1 MVYGRSA
8 QVHPFIQAKKRSR
21 MSVRPV
27 LLLTFTAMAV
37 LLPWRSAQ
45 AQETWTLPRLSGP
58 IELDGYAEEAAWQEI
73 APLDLTMYEPISGG
87 PMSERTEI
95 RVAYD
100 DDFIYVAGSM
110 FDSEPSQI
118 RANTLYRDRYSG
130 DDTFAIVLDTFND
143 NENALWFFT
152 TPTGVRFDHAV
163 SDDAGGGGGGG
174 FGGAV
179 NRSWNT
185 FWDVSTKVDE
195 RGWFAEMRIPFS
207 SLAFQEVDG
216 KVDMGM
222 IAYRYISRKGER
234 HIFPAIRPNWDLGF
248 AKPSQ
253 AAKVHLEGVKSQK
266 PLYVTP
272 YVTGG
277 STGLHALNDAGTAY
291 EFDSEFTRQA
301 GIDFK
306 YALTSNLTL
315 DATIN
320 TDFAQVEADD
330 QQVNLSRFSL
340 FFPEKRQFFQ
350 ERSSLFEFS
359 TGRRDRLFHSRQIG
373 INNGQTVRILG
384 GGRLVGRL
392 GDWDVGMINMQT
404 EAQGSLPAEN
414 FGVLRLRR
422 RVVNDQSYA
431 GVLGTSRLGDDGSW
445 NMAYGAD
452 AIIRIGDFEIL
463 EMKWAQTF
471 DDDLVDMKGTSLTGS
486 AYGSVQ
492 LQRRTDI
499 GWSYRTGASYSG
511 EDYAPGVGFVQRT
524 NYSQYSWDVQYGWLS
539 PDEAKLRTHDGST
552 YGSVY
557 LRNEDGSLES
567 LRAGGSWDFA
577 FKSSASARVS
587 SNYLIEDLDRDLSFP
602 NNTTVPR
609 GRYGFVETEARYEMP
624 EGGLF
629 RGQVEVGAGTFYD
642 GTRYSI
648 GFDPT
653 WNVNRFIE
661 LSGDYE
667 FTHLEFPDRDQKAS
681 IHLLGVRSQIGLN
694 TKLSLNAFV
703 QYNTAADIVA
713 SNVRFRYNMAEGN
726 DLWIVYT
733 ENLNT
738 DRFRESPALPISRNR
753 TLLLKYTYTF
763 IR

>member
-1 MVYGRSA
+1 MT
-8 QVHPFIQAKKRSR
+8 H
-21 MSVRPV
+21 
-27 LLLTFTAMAV
+27 
-37 LLPWRSAQ
+37 
-45 AQETWTLPRLSGP
+45 RLSGLLMTVVVIGSWLAPSAAAQDPTTLARITEP
-58 IELDGYAEEAAWQEI
+58 IILDGFPDEPVWEQV
-73 APLDLTMYEPISGG
+73 APMDLTMYEPISGG
-87 PMSERTEI
+87 SMTEQTEI

-100 DDFIYVAGSM
+100 DDYLYVSGKM
-110 FDSEPSQI
+110 FDSDPSQI
-118 RANTLYRDRYSG
+118 RGNTLYRDRYSG

-163 SDDAGGGGGGG
+163 SSDANGRGGGSFG
-174 FGGAV
+174 GGAV
-179 NRSWNT
+179 NSSWNT
-185 FWDVSTKVDE
+185 FWDVATQVDE

-207 SLAFQEVDG
+207 SLAFQETNGQVE
-216 KVDMGM
+216 MGM
-222 IAYRYISRKGER
+222 IVYRFIARKGER
-234 HIFPAIRPNWDLGF
+234 HIHPPIAPNWSLGF

-253 AAKVHLEGVKSQK
+253 AVKVRFEGVKSQK
-266 PLYVTP
+266 PFYVTP

-277 STGLHALNDAGTAY
+277 STGLHSLNDEGTAY
-291 EFDSEFTRQA
+291 AFDNEFTRQA
-301 GIDFK
+301 GVDFK
-306 YALTSNLTL
+306 YAINSNLTF

-350 ERSSLFEFS
+350 ERSALFDFS

-373 INNGQTVRILG
+373 INEGQTVRILG
-384 GGRLVGRL
+384 GGRLVGRI
-392 GDWDVGMINMQT
+392 GEWDIGAISMQT
-404 EAQGSLPAEN
+404 ESQGALPAEN

-452 AIIRIGDFEIL
+452 ATIRLSDFDML

-471 DDDLVDMKGTSLTGS
+471 DDDLIDLNGTSLTGS

-492 LQRRTDI
+492 VQRQTDI
-499 GWSYRTGASYSG
+499 GWSFRTSAAYAG
-511 EDYAPGVGFVQRT
+511 EDYSPGVGFVQRADYT
-524 NYSQYSWDVQYGWLS
+524 RYSWDVQYGWLS
-539 PDEAKLRTHDGST
+539 PDEAKLRTHDGSA

-567 LRAGGSWDFA
+567 LRAGGSWDFD
-577 FKSSASARVS
+577 FKNSSSARLS
-587 SNYLIEDLDRDLSFP
+587 SNYLVEDLERDLSFP
-602 NNTTVPR
+602 GNTTVPE
-609 GRYGFVETEARYEMP
+609 GRYGFLEVEGSYDLP
-624 EGGLF
+624 GGSLF
-629 RGQVEVGAGTFYD
+629 RGQVEAQLGTFYD
-642 GTRYSI
+642 GVRYSI
-648 GFDPT
+648 GLNPT

-661 LSGDYE
+661 LAGDYE
-667 FTHLEFPDRDQKAS
+667 FTYLEFPDRDQQAS
-681 IHLLGVRSQIGLN
+681 IHLLGLRSQIGLN

-703 QYNTAADIVA
+703 QYNTAANLVA
-713 SNVRFRYNMAEGN
+713 SNMRFRYNMAEGN
-726 DLWIVYT
+726 DLWVVYT

-738 DRFRESPALPISRNR
+738 DRFRDTPALPVSSNR

>member
-1 MVYGRSA
+1 MLLLAGPIKIASA
-8 QVHPFIQAKKRSR
+8 QEAAS
-21 MSVRPV
+21 
-27 LLLTFTAMAV
+27 LTRIAGEV
-37 LLPWRSAQ
+37 V
-45 AQETWTLPRLSGP
+45 
-58 IELDGYAEEAAWQEI
+58 LDGYADEAVWQSVT
-73 APLDLTMYEPISGG
+73 PLDLTMYEPVSGG
-87 PMSERTEI
+87 EMTERTEI

-100 DDFIYVAGSM
+100 DDYIYVAGHM
-110 FDSEPSQI
+110 FDSSPSEI
-118 RANTLYRDRYSG
+118 RGNTLYRDRYSG

-163 SDDAGGGGGGG
+163 SSDAQGSGGGG
-174 FGGAV
+174 FGGGAV
-179 NRSWNT
+179 NSSWNT
-185 FWDVSTKVDE
+185 FWDVATQVDE

-207 SLAFQEVDG
+207 SLAFQETGGDVE
-216 KVDMGM
+216 MGM

-234 HIFPAIRPNWDLGF
+234 HIHPAIPPNWGLGF

-253 AAKVHLEGVKSQK
+253 AVKVRMEGVQSQK
-266 PLYVTP
+266 PFYITP
-272 YVTGG
+272 FVTGG
-277 STGLHALNDAGTAY
+277 STGLHALNDAGSAY
-291 EFDSEFTRQA
+291 EFDSDFTREI
-301 GIDFK
+301 GVDVK
-306 YALTSNLTL
+306 YALTSNLTF

-350 ERSSLFEFS
+350 ERSALFDFS

-373 INNGQTVRILG
+373 INDGQTVRILG
-384 GGRLVGRL
+384 GGRLVGRV
-392 GDWDVGMINMQT
+392 GEWDVGAISMQT
-404 EAQGSLPAEN
+404 ASAGTLPAEN

-431 GVLGTSRLGDDGSW
+431 GVMGTTRLGDDGSW

-452 AIIRIGDFEIL
+452 AIIRLSDFDIL

-471 DDDLVDMKGTSLTGS
+471 DDDLIDLNGTSLTGS
-486 AYGSVQ
+486 AFGSFQ
-492 LQRRTDI
+492 LQRQTDI
-499 GWSYRTGASYSG
+499 GWSYRAGAAYSG
-511 EDYAPGVGFVQRT
+511 EDFAPGVGFVQRT
-524 NYSQYSWDVQYGWLS
+524 NYARYSWDVQHGWLS

-557 LRNEDGSLES
+557 IRNEDGTLES
-567 LRAGGSWDFA
+567 LRAGGSWDFD
-577 FKSSASARVS
+577 FKNSASARVS
-587 SNYLIEDLDRDLSFP
+587 TNYLVEDLRRDLSFP
-602 NNTTVPR
+602 GNTTVPQ
-609 GRYGFVETEARYEMP
+609 GRYDFVEVEASYDMP
-624 EGGLF
+624 GGSLF
-629 RGQVEVGAGTFYD
+629 RGGVEGQVGTFYD

-648 GFDPT
+648 GFNPT

-661 LSGDYE
+661 LAGDYE
-667 FTHLEFPDRDQKAS
+667 FTHLEFPDRDQQAS

-703 QYNTAADIVA
+703 QYNTAANIVA
-713 SNVRFRYNMAEGN
+713 SNIRFRYNVAEGN

-738 DRFRESPALPISRNR
+738 DRFRETPVLPVSSNR
-753 TLLLKYTYTF
+753 TVLLKYTYTF
-763 IR
+763 IQ